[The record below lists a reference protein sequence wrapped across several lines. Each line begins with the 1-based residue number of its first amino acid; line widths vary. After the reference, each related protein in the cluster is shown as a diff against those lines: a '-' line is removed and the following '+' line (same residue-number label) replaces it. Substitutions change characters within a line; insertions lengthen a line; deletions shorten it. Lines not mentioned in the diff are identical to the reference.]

1 MLAPPPIAGERWYR
15 KRWVWAAGGAL
26 AAAAILVPVA
36 LRDTGPGDRVI
47 RPTGLPPW

>member
-1 MLAPPPIAGERWYR
+1 
-15 KRWVWAAGGAL
+15 VWAAGGAL
-26 AAAAILVPVA
+26 AAAAVLVPIA